1 MSGKK
6 TCLVDSPHYPP
17 DSTFIGE
24 RPLASFYD
32 EAFLTSPFL
41 KKEPLLSTHQFGALK
56 RASIILFSGIYIAPA
71 S

>member
-6 TCLVDSPHYPP
+6 TCLVDSPYLPP
-17 DSTFIGE
+17 DSTFVGE
-24 RPLASFYD
+24 FPLASFYH

-41 KKEPLLSTHQFGALK
+41 KKEPLLSTHQFGTLK
-56 RASIILFSGIYIAPA
+56 RAGIILFSGIYMAPA